1 MKKILTLAM
10 LCALPAF
17 GQRSISVTTNGT
29 AHPFSWG
36 IQNGPTNLVWTG
48 IHENRANTT
57 NTAAS
62 SQRFD
67 GGFIVSTVA
76 TQANA
81 RVTGW
86 AHTVIETNTT
96 AFWAAGWVNVIGN
109 LTNVN
114 QRSTGWTVTPVE
126 TNTTAFRA
134 EGGFTVTTIA
144 TNANLRVSGT
154 SLFSGATTNVAAGRF
169 ESTVDIVGA
178 LTLSAAVVFPD
189 GIRQVFNPNGSFVG
203 LNVGSHSVDPSSSF
217 NGDIYYN
224 TSSNVFKIFE
234 NSAWRLV
241 GSGSGGSDATKLA
254 TNQGTAFAVAFRY
267 STNLTAE
274 ADLATNLTHA
284 THNEF
289 VMDGPRFARMSM
301 GANMVLGF
309 VPPSSSSSAAHGM
322 IGRLRVLSTGGEI
335 TFSNISQRGPVP
347 LNTGTNMFYFHWDGT
362 NYWVEAGQNATTGG
376 GSHYVLSNA
385 PTILNAEL
393 TTPTIASF
401 ANSTHT
407 HESAA
412 GGGTLNAAAIA
423 AGTVA
428 TARLG
433 SGTANAST
441 YLRGDQSWATIV
453 GGSAS
458 FISTNIYVTNTSPFV
473 LKLAEFDKFMVH
485 LETNATLI
493 LSNASTLTKRAQI
506 YYQQDT
512 NGTRTVDLTVAG
524 GLLQTNAV
532 MQPTTNANALDLL
545 EIMPGFF
552 DTNLVAWWPQNFQ
565 PRIAFTNSLAGGAA
579 ECSTSDTPLDH
590 DQLLEGWQNTGAENT
605 WNSWVGT
612 ETVTFD
618 ANFDTSALT
627 TGKDTGQC
635 DRGVQVTV
643 GTAAGDESLYWNRG
657 SAVTIASNPT
667 RFTFNIYVTTAPDAG
682 ENFTIAAINTTTTGS
697 GSVNT
702 WINLR
707 NNGGTLEVQAE
718 GNSSSAWNA
727 LTANS
732 WNTIV
737 IDLAATAANSTITVN
752 GGTPATYTYL
762 GTTWQYFH
770 YGAVQNHAL
779 NENAVFVLDL
789 LAVDFP

>member
-1 MKKILTLAM
+1 MRKPSYFLILLFLLLPLLASGATRSVSVNEFGILLSPPTLFTINSNELDTAISRDTLGNVSTLTLRSVESTNTGS
-10 LCALPAF
+10 AL
-17 GQRSISVTTNGT
+17 
-29 AHPFSWG
+29 FSG
-36 IQNGPTNLVWTG
+36 GFNVTG
-48 IHENRANTT
+48 IAT
-57 NTAAS
+57 N
-62 SQRFD
+62 QN
-67 GGFIVSTVA
+67 IW
-76 TQANA
+76 NP
-81 RVTGW
+81 GW
-86 AHTVIETNTT
+86 ART
-96 AFWAAGWVNVIGN
+96 AI
-109 LTNVN
+109 
-114 QRSTGWTVTPVE
+114 E

-134 EGGFTVTTIA
+134 LAGFIVEGVATNQNVWNPGWARVAIETNTVAFRAEAGFFVNTATNDTLRVVTTLDLI
-144 TNANLRVSGT
+144 GT
-154 SLFSGATTNVAAGRF
+154 GNINT
-169 ESTVDIVGA
+169 A
-178 LTLSAAVVFPD
+178 LNFAD
-189 GIRQVFNPNGSFVG
+189 GVRQVFNPSGSFVG
-203 LNVGSHSVDPSSSF
+203 LNVGSHSGDPSSAF

-254 TNQGTAFAVAFRY
+254 TNEGTAYSVAFRF
-267 STNLTAE
+267 STNLMSE
-274 ADLATNLTHA
+274 VDFATNLTHA

-289 VMDGPRFARMSM
+289 VADGPRFARMSM
-301 GANMVLGF
+301 SANMVVGF
-309 VPPSSSSSAAHGM
+309 IPPASASAFAYGQ

-335 TFSNISQRGPVP
+335 TFSNITPRGFVP
-347 LNTGTNMFYFHWDGT
+347 LNTGTNMFYFHFDGT

-385 PTILNAEL
+385 PAILNGVF
-393 TTPTIASF
+393 TTPFIASF
-401 ANSTHT
+401 ENSTHT
-407 HESAA
+407 HQNAA
-412 GGGTLNAAAIA
+412 GGGTLDAAAIA

-441 YLRGDQSWATIV
+441 FLRGDQTWAAAG
-453 GGSAS
+453 GGSTA
-458 FISTNIYVTNTSPFV
+458 FVVTNVYVTNTSDFV
-473 LKLAEFDKFMVH
+473 LKLAEFDVFKVF

-493 LSNASTLTKRAQI
+493 LSNASTLSKRAQI

-512 NGTRTVDLTVAG
+512 NGTRTVGLTVAG
-524 GLLQTNAV
+524 GLLQTNAN

-552 DTNLVAWWPQNFQ
+552 DTNLLAWWPQNFE
-565 PRIAFTNSLAGGAA
+565 PRIGFTNSLAGGGAA
-579 ECSTSDTPLDH
+579 CSTSDTPLAH
-590 DQLLEGWQNTGAENT
+590 DQLLEGWQNSGAENT

-612 ETVTFD
+612 DTVSFD
-618 ANFDTSALT
+618 ANFDTSSLT
-627 TGKDTGQC
+627 TGKDTGAC

-643 GTAAGDESLYWNRG
+643 TTAAGDESLYWNRG

-667 RFTFNIYVTTAPDAG
+667 RFTFDIYVTTAPDAS
-682 ENFTIAAINTTTTGS
+682 ENFTIVSINTTATGS

-718 GNSSSAWNA
+718 GASSSAWAA

-737 IDLAATAANSTITVN
+737 VDLAATAANSTIAVN
-752 GGTPATYTYL
+752 GGTANTYTYL

-779 NENAVFVLDL
+779 NENAVYVLDL
-789 LAVDFP
+789 LAIDFP